1 MNVKKE
7 TDKEEER
14 RFTLRLSEVESKA
27 IEELKSLLRE
37 TTDSA
42 VLRHII
48 NNYKMLYLNHEEA
61 KKKNCQLEKEMNE
74 KNEDLKTLFSVLE
87 KLNPNKNT

>member
-1 MNVKKE
+1 MITFANIKWPLMLIYLRKKENNMNVKKE

-61 KKKNCQLEKEMNE
+61 KKQ
-74 KNEDLKTLFSVLE
+74 TIS
-87 KLNPNKNT
+87 